1 MDLAYSSEYSIH
13 PYIHEEMNVRFGKME
28 DRIKALENEVQILRG
43 EVQIL
48 RGDIHAEYQRNIPG
62 AWDDFWEE
70 PLEDRMDR

>member
-28 DRIKALENEVQILRG
+28 DRIKALENEVQILRC
-43 EVQIL
+43 
-48 RGDIHAEYQRNIPG
+48 DIHAEYQRNIPG